1 MNENVFGYSKIY
13 KKNNYALFDFYFLF
27 VSLQSETVDKVKRL
41 ICISISVLLLLACS
55 ERQEHAYILERAK
68 VLMHDK
74 PDSALMV
81 LDSLG
86 RYEGD
91 FCENFRMRYY
101 LYRLNAIN
109 KLDSTFYNTKEAQML
124 VNYFDK
130 YGSSNEQ
137 MLAYYLLGRAYYD
150 VHEAPMALNCFQ
162 VAIEKADTTSGDC
175 DYRQLSRI
183 YGQMSN
189 VFYNQGLYEQE
200 IECENLSAKYGFR
213 AKDTLNALLSIAGKI
228 FVYKAQKKSDSAIV
242 VCEDIVSK
250 LDNSGYKKQAAG
262 CCAAVL
268 RELIDKGRFAKAKEY
283 MNRYEKESGFF
294 DENND
299 IEKGRESYYYSKG
312 YYYLS
317 INHYD
322 SAEYYFR
329 KEIQSG
335 KDFNN
340 QNGGSRGLALLFQKK
355 HLPDSAAKYALYS
368 YDMNDSVYLQM
379 AVKEVEQMRG
389 MYDYSRNQMIAKLAK
404 EKAEK
409 ERQKVRCIVGL
420 FILITTFGLVIGWR
434 MYKIRKAERLKYETD
449 ISSLAELHSEVIQL
463 RTYEKELNK
472 LLVEK
477 EKKAKKLNEDIEA
490 YKAKIGLQS
499 ESSEARLQKTEKY
512 TALCKVA
519 AKGTE
524 LTDSQWQQVYILVID
539 IFPGFYKFI
548 SGESFKLTENEFKTC
563 ILIRLHFNPKI
574 VANMMGLSPSSISKI
589 RINLLMKIFGM
600 TGKPRDLDELLLQY
614 V

>member
-1 MNENVFGYSKIY
+1 M
-13 KKNNYALFDFYFLF
+13 
-27 VSLQSETVDKVKRL
+27 
-41 ICISISVLLLLACS
+41 
-55 ERQEHAYILERAK
+55 LERAK

-74 PDSALMV
+74 PDMSLAI

-86 RYEGD
+86 KYERE
-91 FCENFRMRYY
+91 FTESFRMRYY
-101 LYRLNAIN
+101 LYRLNTIN
-109 KLDSTFYNTKEAQML
+109 KLDSVFRSTSDTQML
-124 VNYFDK
+124 VNYFDGN
-130 YGSSNEQ
+130 GSSNEQ
-137 MLAYYLLGRAYYD
+137 MLAYYLLGRSYYD
-150 VHEAPMALNCFQ
+150 IHEAPMALSCFQ
-162 VAIEKADTTSGDC
+162 VAVEKADTASDDC
-175 DYRQLSRI
+175 DYRLLSRI

-200 IECENLSAKYGFR
+200 LECEKLSAHYGFR
-213 AKDTLNALLSIAGKI
+213 AKDTLNALLSLAGKI
-228 FVYKAQKKSDSAIV
+228 FVYKVWKKSDSAIIA
-242 VCEDIVSK
+242 CEDIVSK
-250 LDNSGYKKQAAG
+250 LESSGYKKQAAG

-268 RELIDKGRFAKAKEY
+268 RELIDKGQLTIAKEY
-283 MNRYEKESGFF
+283 MERYEKESGFF

-312 YYYLS
+312 YYYLA

-329 KEIQSG
+329 KELHNG

-379 AVKEVEQMRG
+379 ATKEVEQMRG
-389 MYDYSRNQMIAKLAK
+389 MYDYSRNQTIAKLAK
-404 EKAEK
+404 EKVEK
-409 ERQKVRCIVGL
+409 ERKKVRSIICLLIIITAFGVVVVWRL
-420 FILITTFGLVIGWR
+420 F
-434 MYKIRKAERLKYETD
+434 KKRKAERLKYEENV
-449 ISSLAELHSEVIQL
+449 SSLAQLHLEVIQL

-477 EKKAKKLNEDIEA
+477 ENKAQKLKEDIEA
-490 YKAKIGLQS
+490 YKAKVGLQS
-499 ESSEARLQKTEKY
+499 ESSESRLQKAEIY
-512 TALCKVA
+512 IYICKVA
-519 AKGTE
+519 AKGAE

-539 IFPGFYKFI
+539 IFPGFYKLI
-548 SGESFKLTENEFKTC
+548 SEKNFKLTENEFKTC
-563 ILIRLHFNPKI
+563 ILIRLHFNPTI
-574 VANMMGLSPSSISKI
+574 VANMIGLSPSSISKM

-600 TGKPRDLDELLLQY
+600 IGKPRDLDELLLQY